1 MTPIAP
7 RSTVAIVG
15 AGTMGAGIAQVAAE
29 AGHPVLLFD
38 VRAGAA
44 ERAVAGILGR
54 LDRAV
59 EKGRL
64 TAETRAAIA
73 RRLVAARSLAEAAP
87 ASLVIEAILEDLTAK
102 RQLFAELE
110 GIVGADCV
118 LASNTSSLSIT
129 AIAAS
134 LARPERCIAMHFFNP
149 APVMALVEVAS
160 GLATRP
166 EIAAAVL
173 AAALRWGKR
182 PVTLRTTPGFIVNR
196 VARPFY
202 GEAFRLLE
210 EGAADIVTIDALL
223 REAGGFPMGP
233 FELIDLIGNDVNFA
247 VTTSIHQACHGDP
260 RYSPSEIQAEMV
272 AAGRLGRKTG
282 RGYYDY
288 GAGAAKPLPA
298 TAPAAPPP
306 ARVTVM
312 GGAETGDAWAAL
324 IAAAGIAVDRVSAPG
339 SELMLRLDHVD
350 VLPTDGRLAT
360 ERAAESGRPV
370 VLFDLARD
378 YRAAKRLALAS
389 ADQAGRDIIA
399 PAVGLIQACG
409 KAVSIVDDSP
419 GLVVMR
425 SVAMIANGAADLVQ
439 RRIATAAAIDSAM
452 RDGANYPAGPLAW
465 AEAIGLPRILAVIDN
480 LARFY
485 GEDRYRASPLLR
497 RRVLAGAA
505 SFAAGA
511 SQAP

>member
-7 RSTVAIVG
+7 GSTVAVIG

-38 VRAGAA
+38 ARAGMAA
-44 ERAVAGILGR
+44 TAIAGIVGR

-64 TAETRAAIA
+64 TTEARAAIA
-73 RRLVAARSLAEAAP
+73 DRLVAGGSLSEAAP
-87 ASLVIEAILEDLTAK
+87 AGLVVEAILEDLAAK
-102 RQLFAELE
+102 RQLFADLE
-110 GIVGADCV
+110 GIVGPDCV
-118 LASNTSSLSIT
+118 LATNTSSLSVT
-129 AIAAS
+129 AIAAG
-134 LARPERCIAMHFFNP
+134 LAKPERCVGMHFFNP

-166 EIAAAVL
+166 DVAEAVL
-173 AAALRWGKR
+173 AAAARWGKK
-182 PVTLRTTPGFIVNR
+182 PVALRTTPGFIVNR

-210 EGAADIVTIDALL
+210 EGAADIATIDALL
-223 REAGGFPMGP
+223 RESGGFPMGP

-260 RYSPSEIQAEMV
+260 RYSPSGIQAEMV
-272 AAGRLGRKTG
+272 AAGRLGRKAG

-288 GAGAAKPLPA
+288 APGAGKPLPA
-298 TAPAAPPP
+298 TASEAPPP
-306 ARVTVM
+306 SRVTVVG
-312 GGAETGDAWAAL
+312 GGASGDEWAAL
-324 IAAAGIAVDRVSAPG
+324 IAAAGIAVDRLGGAG
-339 SELMLRLDHVD
+339 GELTLRLDHIDLV
-350 VLPTDGRLAT
+350 PTDGRLAT

-378 YRAAKRLALAS
+378 YRAARRLAVAA
-389 ADQAGRDIIA
+389 ADQAAPDTLA

-409 KAVSIVDDSP
+409 KAVSVVDDSP

-485 GEDRYRASPLLR
+485 GEDRYRAAPLLR

-505 SFAAGA
+505 SFSAA